1 MTATG
6 SQSETTGAAKNA
18 ETIKKFQLHP
28 TDTGSPEV
36 QIALLTKRLE
46 QLNGHFASHKQD
58 KHSMRG
64 LLKVVSKRKS
74 LLQYLM
80 REDVNRYR
88 KVISELNLR
97 K

>member
-1 MTATG
+1 MSDTQGNLSRAD
-6 SQSETTGAAKNA
+6 
-18 ETIKKFQLHP
+18 TIEKFQLHP

-36 QIALLTKRLE
+36 QIAVLTNKLDRL
-46 QLNGHFASHKQD
+46 NRHFATNKQD

-88 KVISELNLR
+88 KVINELGLR